1 MFNISSIQLVIS
13 ELNVLKHV
21 TSRHAEAAYPKTT
34 TRQTWTVSPIEKP
47 LSESQKG
54 KTLHKHNPTKHK
66 LMQADSYRI
75 WTKPTQLLSTILKI
89 QKG

>member
-34 TRQTWTVSPIEKP
+34 PTVSPIEKP
-47 LSESQKG
+47 GSESQKG

-75 WTKPTQLLSTILKI
+75 WTKPTQLLSTILKV